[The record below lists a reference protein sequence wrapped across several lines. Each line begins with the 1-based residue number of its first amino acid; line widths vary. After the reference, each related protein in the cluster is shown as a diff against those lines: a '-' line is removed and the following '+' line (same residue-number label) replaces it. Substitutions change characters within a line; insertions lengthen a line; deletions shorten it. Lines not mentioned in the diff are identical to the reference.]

1 MKLLRATLLLSF
13 LAVICSLTIVEA
25 VGWTPVTLGR
35 YKETY
40 TSNAYKK
47 TQTSPQYIRCYSAVD
62 SVTGATD
69 RAVEVR
75 LLNYS
80 LADLVVSNW
89 TEVIVNGT
97 KEIPQHTEDN
107 HQPEFDY
114 KMQLRAKR
122 STFAKVDFYGYW
134 FLNKDGMK

>member
-13 LAVICSLTIVEA
+13 LVVICSLTIVEA

-47 TQTSPQYIRCYSAVD
+47 T

-97 KEIPQHTEDN
+97 KEIPQHSEDN

-134 FLNKDGMK
+134 FLNEDGMK

>member
-35 YKETY
+35 YKEIY

-80 LADLVVSNW
+80 LADF
-89 TEVIVNGT
+89 IVNGT

-134 FLNKDGMK
+134 FLNEDGMK